1 MFKLVSWDIAQ
12 QNIHD
17 ASGIDNPQDWLW
29 SKLVG
34 VYYPS
39 MTMKQLSSTDYV
51 VYNRQHQYALQFAN
65 GDIILYGN
73 KAEAEADC
81 QHGDIVIPC
90 TKLPKL
96 FQTLIL
102 KQINK

>member
-1 MFKLVSWDIAQ
+1 
-12 QNIHD
+12 
-17 ASGIDNPQDWLW
+17 
-29 SKLVG
+29 
-34 VYYPS
+34 
-39 MTMKQLSSTDYV
+39 MKQLSSTDLV
-51 VYNRQHQYALQFAN
+51 VYNPQDQYALQFAN
-65 GDIILYGN
+65 ADIILYAN

-81 QHGDIVIPC
+81 QHGEIVIPC

>member
-1 MFKLVSWDIAQ
+1 
-12 QNIHD
+12 
-17 ASGIDNPQDWLW
+17 
-29 SKLVG
+29 
-34 VYYPS
+34 
-39 MTMKQLSSTDYV
+39 MKQLSPSDYV
-51 VYNRQHQYALQFAN
+51 VYNRKHQYALQFAT

-73 KAEAEADC
+73 KAEAESDC
-81 QHGDIVIPC
+81 QHGDVAIPC

>member
-39 MTMKQLSSTDYV
+39 MTKKY
-51 VYNRQHQYALQFAN
+51 HQRMLN
-65 GDIILYGN
+65 DISKWQRN
-73 KAEAEADC
+73 KS
-81 QHGDIVIPC
+81 IPF
-90 TKLPKL
+90 TNPHL
-96 FQTLIL
+96 
-102 KQINK
+102 NK